1 MAYFMAKGIKKN
13 FGGVKAL
20 VDGEVTLHKGKILG
34 LLGANGSGKSTLSK
48 IISGIHAP
56 CGGQLILDGE
66 SIVVK
71 NPQEAEKKLG
81 IVMVHQHLSLI
92 PELSVWQNIILG
104 REKLKNGG
112 FLSDDDNRLLA
123 GEALHKLTDEIDL
136 DALVKTLS
144 PAHKQLV
151 EIAKALSRTPKIL
164 ILDEPTAALEQAQVK
179 ILFNLLNKL
188 KDEGVAM
195 VFISHRMWEVT
206 KLCDYISVF
215 RNGYTVGHVD
225 FEAGVIDENE
235 IVSMITGKEVSTS
248 TGNAGRKLYSN
259 AKSILKVKGLTL
271 DKRVRNL
278 DLDVKEG
285 EIVGIAG
292 LQGQGQEE
300 LLMVL
305 SGFMKKDSGE
315 VSVDGL
321 ALKMK
326 SPKEAIRHRM
336 VLVPGDRHEEG
347 AFLSHSVKDNSI
359 YPSFAVKGSGIFTNK
374 KKNKVIAND
383 VVSKMN
389 VCPPNPDML
398 VTNLSGGNQ
407 QKVVVGKWLQ
417 LEPKVLL
424 LSDPAKGVDVN
435 AKEEMYNVVRE
446 LSSNGTS
453 VVIYASDNE
462 ELIHLCDRILVMFE
476 GNVIADLPAQGL
488 SDEALVAASLGIRK
502 TIDTTSNNDK
512 QSNKEEV

>member
-34 LLGANGSGKSTLSK
+34 LLGGANGSGKSTLSK
-48 IISGIHAP
+48 IISGIHAPP

-71 NPQEAEKKLG
+71 NPQEAEKLG

-305 SGFMKKDSGE
+305 SGFMKK
-315 VSVDGL
+315 
-321 ALKMK
+321 
-326 SPKEAIRHRM
+326 R
-336 VLVPGDRHEEG
+336 
-347 AFLSHSVKDNSI
+347 
-359 YPSFAVKGSGIFTNK
+359 
-374 KKNKVIAND
+374 
-383 VVSKMN
+383 
-389 VCPPNPDML
+389 
-398 VTNLSGGNQ
+398 Q
-407 QKVVVGKWLQ
+407 W
-417 LEPKVLL
+417 
-424 LSDPAKGVDVN
+424 
-435 AKEEMYNVVRE
+435 
-446 LSSNGTS
+446 
-453 VVIYASDNE
+453 
-462 ELIHLCDRILVMFE
+462 
-476 GNVIADLPAQGL
+476 
-488 SDEALVAASLGIRK
+488 
-502 TIDTTSNNDK
+502 
-512 QSNKEEV
+512 

>member
-1 MAYFMAKGIKKN
+1 M
-13 FGGVKAL
+13 
-20 VDGEVTLHKGKILG
+20 
-34 LLGANGSGKSTLSK
+34 
-48 IISGIHAP
+48 
-56 CGGQLILDGE
+56 
-66 SIVVK
+66 
-71 NPQEAEKKLG
+71 
-81 IVMVHQHLSLI
+81 
-92 PELSVWQNIILG
+92 
-104 REKLKNGG
+104 
-112 FLSDDDNRLLA
+112 
-123 GEALHKLTDEIDL
+123 
-136 DALVKTLS
+136 
-144 PAHKQLV
+144 
-151 EIAKALSRTPKIL
+151 
-164 ILDEPTAALEQAQVK
+164 
-179 ILFNLLNKL
+179 
-188 KDEGVAM
+188 
-195 VFISHRMWEVT
+195 
-206 KLCDYISVF
+206 
-215 RNGYTVGHVD
+215 
-225 FEAGVIDENE
+225 
-235 IVSMITGKEVSTS
+235 
-248 TGNAGRKLYSN
+248 
-259 AKSILKVKGLTL
+259 
-271 DKRVRNL
+271 
-278 DLDVKEG
+278 
-285 EIVGIAG
+285 
-292 LQGQGQEE
+292 
-300 LLMVL
+300 
-305 SGFMKKDSGE
+305 
-315 VSVDGL
+315 SVDGL